1 MALADFFTRPSSETP
16 SEGGLSPD
24 LADRLEQAKAAY
36 LKQYGKPM
44 PITSGF
50 RTKEQQ
56 QRLFDQRKSNP
67 NLVAPPG
74 TSLHE
79 TGNAVDIGTTVP
91 EEFLNQF
98 GIHRPLGAKDP
109 VHAVLMPTGA
119 PSEGGLASFF
129 TRREGEEAPKEA
141 DLTKPYV
148 GYRPMRSQAAIQ
160 AQQAGSPEAQQM
172 GQERAKEGNFL
183 RDLALGS
190 ASLADQ
196 TIGGVLPMA
205 GQVVQAGARFT
216 GGLGEILT
224 GRPSN
229 MTPER
234 AAQMGQ
240 AVTSALE
247 KPFGKTL
254 GAFGVGQGTES
265 PAYKQEAVRSVM
277 DAFAQK
283 GIEPTA
289 ELVAQKTGLPIEDV
303 RNMIGTAVIGVAPT
317 VGKVSAKGFN
327 VAREVAGDVRSQL
340 QQQMA
345 AKQAQPT
352 AQPTAQP
359 SGMQSAGAAAAVP
372 ENVLRGNIDA
382 ALAEASPELQAHI
395 ASKNPRAVDLPAL
408 ETRSLEEKHGI
419 NLTRGQRTGDTSL
432 YSQEWNKRGET
443 STLSEHFNEQP
454 KQFKAAFENSIRRNA
469 PDINEIDPSSLGQ
482 LQINGLAAKD
492 AARVKAIDAAYKDF
506 RDQYVQSRQAA
517 GLPVDKDFPVDGNT
531 FLKNT
536 ESALRDE
543 LLQHDVPPAIKSL
556 LEDIREKN
564 GNMTYNEFINLDKR
578 LSAKTREGNGSER
591 AAAFV
596 IRKQL
601 QDLPLSPEA
610 AALQPLYENA
620 KGLAKER
627 FDTIKTNPAYRA
639 AIGEAADLQELA
651 STGESL
657 NAEKFHNK
665 YVTNGTPESIRRMK
679 SELANDPQALQAMTA
694 GELRHAMRKAG
705 LTTDIPNL
713 NPMTLANYI
722 NDNRGRLQEALG
734 PQGMKDLLEIT
745 ALSSKVGM
753 PKTGTFN
760 YSNTLS
766 GMLSEMAKQGVQ
778 NVTEAKLAAITK
790 GASIPAVSLGKTW
803 MNKLNKEGFAREAV
817 SPYGGLTKEFG
828 GPQKPVKIDL
838 SGMANKE

>member
-1 MALADFFTRPSSETP
+1 MALADFFTRPSSEAP

-56 QRLFDQRKSNP
+56 QRLFDQRKLNP
-67 NLVAPPG
+67 NLVAQPG

-129 TRREGEEAPKEA
+129 TRKEGEEAPKEA
-141 DLTKPYV
+141 DLTKPYI

-183 RDLALGS
+183 RDLALGG

-205 GQVVQAGARFT
+205 GQVVQAATRPFT
-216 GGLGEILT
+216 
-224 GRPSN
+224 
-229 MTPER
+229 TPER
-234 AAQMGQ
+234 AAQMGG

-265 PAYKQEAVRSVM
+265 PAYKQELMRSVM
-277 DAFAQK
+277 DSFAK
-283 GIEPTA
+283 NGIEPTA
-289 ELVAQKTGLPIEDV
+289 EAIAKTTGLPIQDV
-303 RNMIGTAVIGVAPT
+303 QNMLGTAMMGAAPV
-317 VGKVSAKGFN
+317 VGKLGAKGFN

-345 AKQAQPT
+345 ARQ

-359 SGMQSAGAAAAVP
+359 SGMQSAGAAATMP

-395 ASKNPRAVDLPAL
+395 QSKNPRSIDLPAL

-419 NLTRGQRTGDTSL
+419 NLSRGQRTGDTSL

-443 STLSEHFNEQP
+443 STLGEHFNEQP
-454 KQFKAAFENSIRRNA
+454 KQFKSAFENSIRRNA
-469 PDINEIDPSSLGQ
+469 PDIFETDPSSIGQ
-482 LQINGLAAKD
+482 VQINALAAKD
-492 AARVKAIDAAYKDF
+492 AARVQAIDAAYKNF

-517 GLPVDKDFPVDGNT
+517 GLPVDKDFPVDGNS

-536 ESALRDE
+536 ESALRNE

-556 LEDIREKN
+556 LDDIRQNN

-578 LSAKTREGNGSER
+578 LSAKTKEGNGSER
-591 AAAFV
+591 AAAYV
-596 IRKQL
+596 IRQQL

-620 KGLAKER
+620 RGLAKER
-627 FDTIKTNPAYRA
+627 FDTIRSNPAYRA
-639 AIGEAADLQELA
+639 AINEAADLKELA

-657 NAEKFHNK
+657 KADKFHDK
-665 YVTNGTPESIRRMK
+665 FVTKGTPESIRRMK
-679 SELANDPQALQAMTA
+679 AELADDPQAVQAMVA
-694 GELRHAMRKAG
+694 GELRQAMRKAG
-705 LTTDIPNL
+705 LATDTPDL
-713 NPMTLANYI
+713 NPKTLANYI
-722 NDNRGRLQEALG
+722 VDNKGRLQEALG
-734 PQGMKDLLEIT
+734 PEGMKDLLELT

-766 GMLSEMAKQGVQ
+766 GMLGEMAKQGVQ
-778 NVTEAKLAAITK
+778 SATEAKLAAITGGK
-790 GASIPAVSLGKTW
+790 SIPAVSLGKAW

-817 SPYGGLTKEFG
+817 SPYGGLTK
-828 GPQKPVKIDL
+828 D
-838 SGMANKE
+838 

>member
-1 MALADFFTRPSSETP
+1 MALADFFTRPSSEAP

-56 QRLFDQRKSNP
+56 QRLFDQRKLNP
-67 NLVAPPG
+67 NLVAQPG

-141 DLTKPYV
+141 DLTKPYI

-160 AQQAGSPEAQQM
+160 AQKVGSPEAQQAN
-172 GQERAKEGNFL
+172 QERDKETSFL
-183 RDLALGS
+183 RDLALGG

-205 GQVVQAGARFT
+205 GQVTQAGARFL
-216 GGLGEILT
+216 GGLGEAIT
-224 GRPSN
+224 GKPSG

-234 AAQMGQ
+234 AAQLGG

-265 PAYKQEAVRSVM
+265 PAYKQELMRSVM
-277 DAFAQK
+277 DSFAK
-283 GIEPTA
+283 NGIEPTA
-289 ELVAQKTGLPIEDV
+289 EAIAKTTGLPIEDV
-303 RNMIGTAVIGVAPT
+303 QNMLGTAMMGIAPT
-317 VGKVSAKGFN
+317 VGKLGAKGFN

-340 QQQMA
+340 QQQLA
-345 AKQAQPT
+345 AKQGAPI
-352 AQPTAQP
+352 QPTAQP
-359 SGMQSAGAAAAVP
+359 SGMQSAGAAAAMP
-372 ENVLRGNIDA
+372 ENVLRGNIDS
-382 ALAEASPELQAHI
+382 ALAEASPELQAHVK
-395 ASKNPRAVDLPAL
+395 SQNPRAIDLPAL

-419 NLTRGQRTGDTSL
+419 NLSTGQRTGDTSL

-443 STLSEHFNEQP
+443 STLGEHFNEQP

-469 PDINEIDPSSLGQ
+469 PDIFETDPSSLGQ

-492 AARVKAIDAAYKDF
+492 AARVQAIDAAYKDF
-506 RDQYVQSRQAA
+506 RDRYVQSRQAA
-517 GLPVDKDFPVDGNT
+517 GLPVDGDFPVDGNT

-536 ESALRDE
+536 ESALKNE
-543 LLQHDVPPAIKSL
+543 LLQHDVPPAIKSIL
-556 LEDIREKN
+556 DDIREKN

-596 IRKQL
+596 IRNQL
-601 QDLPLSPEA
+601 RDVPLSPEA
-610 AALQPLYENA
+610 AALQPFYDKAL
-620 KGLAKER
+620 GLAKER
-627 FDTIKTNPAYRA
+627 FDTIRTNPAYRA
-639 AIGEAADLQELA
+639 AIGEAADLKELA

-657 NAEKFHNK
+657 KADKFHEKF
-665 YVTNGTPESIRRMK
+665 VTKGSPESIRRMK
-679 SELANDPQALQAMTA
+679 AELANDPQALQAMTA
-694 GELRHAMRKAG
+694 GELRAAMRKAG
-705 LTTDIPNL
+705 LATDIPDL
-713 NPMTLANYI
+713 NPKTLANYL
-722 NDNRGRLQEALG
+722 NDNKGRLQEALG
-734 PQGMKDLLEIT
+734 PEGMKDLLEIT

-766 GMLSEMAKQGVQ
+766 GMLGEMAKESLATGI
-778 NVTEAKLAAITK
+778 EAKLATMTS
-790 GASIPAVSLGKTW
+790 GASIPAMSLGKQW
-803 MNKLNKEGFAREAV
+803 MGKLNKEGFARQAV
-817 SPYGGLTKEFG
+817 NPYGGLTKDLNT
-828 GPQKPVKIDL
+828 PQRPVKIDL